1 MIKRIGA
8 IALFLAIAVA
18 MFVFTDSNPGR
29 VQLDLILGTVESSIP
44 LAFTVAFVIGWI
56 FGLLCTVVFMIRLVN
71 ERRQLRKS
79 LRLAESEV
87 SSLRSLPISD
97 AN

>member
-8 IALFLAIAVA
+8 ILIFLVIAVA
-18 MFVFTDSNPGR
+18 MFVFTDSNPGT
-29 VQLDLILGTVESSIP
+29 VQLDLILGTVEASIP
-44 LAFTVAFVIGWI
+44 LAFTLAFATGWI
-56 FGLLCTVVFMIRLVN
+56 FGILCAAVFMIRLVN

-79 LRLAESEV
+79 LRLAEAEV

-97 AN
+97 AD

>member
-8 IALFLAIAVA
+8 VLLFLVIAVA
-18 MFVFTDSNPGR
+18 MFVFTDSNPGT
-29 VQLDLILGTVESSIP
+29 VHLDLILGTVEASIP
-44 LAFTVAFVIGWI
+44 LAFTMAFAVGWI
-56 FGLLCTVVFMIRLVN
+56 FGILCVAVFMIRLVN

-79 LRLAESEV
+79 LRLAEAEV

-97 AN
+97 AD

>member
-1 MIKRIGA
+1 MIKRIGL
-8 IALFLAIAVA
+8 ALLFVIIAVA
-18 MFVFTDSNPGR
+18 MFVFTDSNPGT
-29 VQLDLILGTVESSIP
+29 VQLDLILGTVETSIP
-44 LAFTVAFVIGWI
+44 LAFTLAFAIGWI
-56 FGLLCTVVFMIRLVN
+56 FGLLCTVIFMVRVVN

-79 LRLAESEV
+79 LRLAEAEV

>member
-8 IALFLAIAVA
+8 ILLFLLVAVA
-18 MFVFTDSNPGR
+18 MFVFTDSNPGT
-29 VQLDLILGTVESSIP
+29 VDIDLILGTVNSSIP
-44 LAFTVAFVIGWI
+44 VAFTVAFATGWI
-56 FGLLCTVVFMIRLVN
+56 FGLLCTAFFVIRLIN

-87 SSLRSLPISD
+87 STLRSLPISD
-97 AN
+97 AD